1 MKYQSLSND
10 IKRVKQIEKNK
21 EDQLNKLITNIGQ
34 EIQQNID
41 DPYKYLIKRNY
52 SIEDRTI
59 KKRDNIQQRRPQGS
73 MSIAEIWTK
82 KMKKQCD
89 KILEEMKKK
98 QNKQILD
105 LSKQQSIDNR
115 QIEESIQSPQIA
127 SVIIEQLGLKALM
140 GKSKHKNKNKQI
152 AQSPQQKQL
161 SQSQI
166 VTQSPD
172 PIRNRFASNF
182 NFEPIQYS
190 PIKQYHHNSQ
200 STSSSTKNLINSNF
214 RKYSINNEIKREV
227 NKCINECD
235 SLIQN
240 YKDVDKKL
248 KQPQKSRLDIFVEK
262 QRKETLEELI
272 FIERNKP
279 KKIY

>member
-10 IKRVKQIEKNK
+10 IRRVKRIEQNK
-21 EDQLNKLITNIGQ
+21 EDQLNKLISNIGQ

-59 KKRDNIQQRRPQGS
+59 IKRDNITQRRPQGS

-89 KILEEMKKK
+89 KILVEMKKK
-98 QNKQILD
+98 QTKQILD

-115 QIEESIQSPQIA
+115 QIDESIQSPQNA
-127 SVIIEQLGLKALM
+127 SAIIEQLGLKVLL
-140 GKSKHKNKNKQI
+140 GKTRQKNKNKQI
-152 AQSPQQKQL
+152 VQSPRQQLQ

-166 VTQSPD
+166 LTQSPK

-182 NFEPIQYS
+182 HFEPIQYS
-190 PIKQYHHNSQ
+190 PTQQYHHNSQ

-214 RKYSINNEIKREV
+214 RKYSIKNEVKREV
-227 NKCINECD
+227 NKCLYECD

-240 YKDVDKKL
+240 YKDIDKKL

-262 QRKETLEELI
+262 QRREALEELI

-279 KKIY
+279 KNIY

>member
-10 IKRVKQIEKNK
+10 IRRLKRIEQNK
-21 EDQLNKLITNIGQ
+21 EDQLNKLISNIGQ

-52 SIEDRTI
+52 SIDDRTI
-59 KKRDNIQQRRPQGS
+59 IKRDDTQQRRPQGS

-105 LSKQQSIDNR
+105 FSKQQSIDNR
-115 QIEESIQSPQIA
+115 QIEESNQSPQNA
-127 SVIIEQLGLKALM
+127 SLMIEQLGLKALM
-140 GKSKHKNKNKQI
+140 GKTKYKNKIKQI
-152 AQSPQQKQL
+152 VQSPQQKLQ

-166 VTQSPD
+166 LTQSPQ

-182 NFEPIQYS
+182 HFEPIQYS
-190 PIKQYHHNSQ
+190 PIQQNHHNSQ

-214 RKYSINNEIKREV
+214 RKYSVNNEVKREV
-227 NKCINECD
+227 NKCIYDCD
-235 SLIQN
+235 SLIHN

-262 QRKETLEELI
+262 QRKEALEELI

-279 KKIY
+279 KNIC

>member
-10 IKRVKQIEKNK
+10 IRRVKLIEKNK
-21 EDQLNKLITNIGQ
+21 EDQLNKLINNIGQ

-115 QIEESIQSPQIA
+115 QIEESIQSPQNA

-140 GKSKHKNKNKQI
+140 GKSKYKNKNKQI
-152 AQSPQQKQL
+152 VQSPQQKSL

-166 VTQSPD
+166 VNQSIE

-248 KQPQKSRLDIFVEK
+248 RQPQKSRLDIFVEK
-262 QRKETLEELI
+262 QRKEALEELI

>member
-10 IKRVKQIEKNK
+10 IRRVKRIEQIK
-21 EDQLNKLITNIGQ
+21 EDQLNKLISNIGQ

-52 SIEDRTI
+52 SIEDRTLI
-59 KKRDNIQQRRPQGS
+59 KRDNIQQRRPKGS

-98 QNKQILD
+98 QNKQMLD

-115 QIEESIQSPQIA
+115 QIDESIQSPQNA
-127 SVIIEQLGLKALM
+127 SAIIEQLGLKALM
-140 GKSKHKNKNKQI
+140 GKTKQKDKNKQI
-152 AQSPQQKQL
+152 VQSPQQKLQ

-166 VTQSPD
+166 LTQSPQ
-172 PIRNRFASNF
+172 PIRDRFASNF
-182 NFEPIQYS
+182 HFEPTQYS
-190 PIKQYHHNSQ
+190 PIQQYHHNSQ
-200 STSSSTKNLINSNF
+200 STSCSTKNLINSNF
-214 RKYSINNEIKREV
+214 RKYSIKNEVKREV
-227 NKCINECD
+227 NKCLYECD

-240 YKDVDKKL
+240 YQDVDTRL
-248 KQPQKSRLDIFVEK
+248 KQPSKSRLDIFVEK
-262 QRKETLEELI
+262 QRREALEELI

-279 KKIY
+279 KNIY